1 MALVFMLFT
10 SLYLVDQR
18 PEVEALDVVAA
29 GSDSLDLCLA
39 LRADD
44 DAVDVALGAD
54 VEGGRV
60 GDGSDRAHNA
70 ADQVEQLGP
79 LFFVHRLF
87 EPCLALVLVVD
98 LQQLERDLV
107 ARFAELL
114 LDLAIFQPALT
125 QEGVDVAAR
134 PEVCE
139 VVVGQLAALV
149 ELAVLLERGERLKRL
164 QPRGPFLG
172 LQALAVLDEAD
183 PLLSV
188 VSDRVLFPV
197 FEEVLQ
203 DLRGVCLEVGVAGDP
218 GVELI
223 PPVCEGL
230 AGLGQLGGRALDVLA
245 LDADVEAV
253 GAFFDHFGELAV
265 VLLEYGLA
273 LRHAALGVDDLLL
286 ELFLCHGGL
295 LSSWPGRS
303 RGSWWCRVPEKQK
316 HDRRIASESSAEGVR
331 SSSIF
336 SVGVV

>member
-1 MALVFMLFT
+1 MALVFMLVT

-18 PEVEALDVVAA
+18 PEVETLDVIAA
-29 GSDSLDLCLA
+29 GSDGLDLCLA

-44 DAVDVALGAD
+44 DAVDVALGAY
-54 VEGGRV
+54 VERRGV

-79 LFFVHRLF
+79 LFFFHRLF

-164 QPRGPFLG
+164 QPGGPFLG

-223 PPVCEGL
+223 LPVCEGL

-253 GAFFDHFGELAV
+253 GAFFNHFGELAV

-303 RGSWWCRVPEKQK
+303 RGSLWCRVPEKQK